1 MKKGIVLITLLVS
14 TALWAVE
21 EMPNLVDP
29 RDKQVYKTVQIGE
42 QRWMAEN
49 LRFKL
54 KGTECYNKQ
63 EVNCEEYGRLYT
75 WAAAMKL
82 VDYYN
87 STSITKLKKRVHDV
101 CPTGWHVPTNKEWKK
116 MKYYVGK
123 MGKSDGVGISLKSKD
138 GWDRELRGRVGP
150 VLGGDRVRCGRGV
163 FLAPDVRF
171 QVVRQDPGYQG
182 KCGFGSLRRG

>member
-1 MKKGIVLITLLVS
+1 MKKEVIIFVLLMS
-14 TALWAVE
+14 TALFAVE
-21 EMPNLVDP
+21 PMPDLVDS

-75 WAAAMKL
+75 WAAAMRL

-101 CPTGWHVPTNKEWKK
+101 CPAGWHVPTNKEWKK
-116 MKYYVGK
+116 MKYFVGK
-123 MGKSDGVGISLKSKD
+123 TGKSDGVGISLKSKD
-138 GWDRELRGRVGP
+138 GWDRELRLP
-150 VLGGDRVRCGRGV
+150 
-163 FLAPDVRF
+163 
-171 QVVRQDPGYQG
+171 
-182 KCGFGSLRRG
+182 FGSDEFGFNALPAGEKYFIGEFFYWRVHG